1 MNARRPLSHAHGAS
15 IAAVTAELAVEAL
28 RASLAAAPRTFAV
41 SWFEGEDGA
50 RTSTAELDVDAL
62 AAELRARL
70 AVPHPKGAPG
80 ADALLPARTDP
91 TRTDRR
97 RSAIETVAFAIVDV
111 DRGALTLGE
120 AVEVLRAVGLGAFAY
135 PSPSAPSGPALK
147 ARKFRLLVPL
157 AAGVTGKAYD
167 LLCAVVRDA
176 FCALFG
182 EGVDRA
188 PFRPEALSYVHPRP
202 YVLGGRAPC
211 DLVVVSGAA
220 LDVAALADA
229 ATLAGW
235 WHHEP
240 AKDAR
245 GAGVRDGAALVAVLR
260 AAGVIVGDA
269 TARGFARAVCPRDLW
284 HGSRA
289 PTRND
294 TSTVVHEPTGAF
306 VCSHDHSA
314 APAAERGPAN
324 TSTLLRWLRADRPD
338 LAPVLAL
345 ALDAGRLGET
355 RAALREAP
363 FGEAPR
369 RVVQPAAVGDDTA
382 DALAAAMP
390 RHEARSPEAP
400 ARCSFAPLA
409 RIAGRFQPRPPLPE
423 HGGRSPDGAPA
434 SWGASRGRAAPRC
447 ETWGAYFARLVL
459 YTPTVGAGKSYNAGQ
474 TVARALRGC
483 ELLPAVDAAAPLPSA
498 QVTVR
503 DRDALVAAAASC
515 LRAGL
520 AVRVHT
526 PVHQVL
532 RPDGAPACKHRPLAL
547 RVYNGGGNAR
557 ASVCP
562 SVPGLNGAASKRC
575 EHYDECPARDPWVSW
590 RLDGEGLACPDPSYR
605 PPLGEQWVAITTHA
619 ASTVAL
625 RMGAPLV
632 VDESDVAL
640 RPVGYSL
647 TAEGLDAALAWA
659 EILAPARVEGSNEPT
674 AAPRIVATAVARAAR
689 AAGVEYLAALPAA
702 ARVAWAATTITHDP
716 ALKLSGNVHDLE
728 RWAPVEAAEH
738 DVGDVATA
746 AVIQWVAKGASAHAV
761 SLRAGALPPG
771 GADPLRALAR
781 WVGGCNARLVAPDGE
796 PPALALAWRSGVA
809 EACVATLA
817 RGGGVLALDAT
828 GDPSIARAAVG
839 DALVVHEPVRVD
851 GGAEVRRVLVST
863 SRAARRHLAPR
874 GGAVDWTEH
883 ALPALRAGLGALRGS
898 WRDGFGIGEGLA
910 CAPRQLALACSA
922 LAAVG
927 LDAAPVEVRAE
938 VERQCA
944 AAGRG
949 KGAPVE
955 VQARATAWA
964 LAAPV
969 EVRRVLAE
977 LATHGPVHWTYYGA
991 TDARGSNVHQH
1002 RAWCLALGDARPA
1015 STSTHDALWAMTG
1028 AEPSK
1033 AEVHTAMNSAAAR
1046 EAAQVFG
1053 RLRAV
1058 QREGW
1063 RLACVAVAKVPPLDW
1078 HELPEPPLVV
1088 SPAGAWQWGAAADA
1102 VPAAVELPAAE
1113 VEAIAADAVRVPE
1126 PTAHLDVHRA
1136 HAAGWGLGEV
1146 ASAAGVDASTARAWW
1161 RGERPPSKARHLDAL
1176 AALADGRGT
1185 PTLRAT
1191 LRRLTSGRGWHTV
1204 WLGSHGA
1211 VGLAARLRG
1220 AGVDV
1225 DLATVRAWAEL
1236 PARELPPAVVG
1247 AVAAVLPALA
1257 VVFPPSRPLPAPLRQ
1272 WPPVEVGAVA
1282 APKAPEA
1289 RPRTVRARPP
1299 VEAPAVAPSVVRA
1312 KPHDTPRGKAADDG

>member
-1 MNARRPLSHAHGAS
+1 MNARRPLSHAPGAS

-28 RASLAAAPRTFAV
+28 RASLADPPRTFAV
-41 SWFEGEDGA
+41 SWFEGENGA

-120 AVEVLRAVGLGAFAY
+120 AVEVLRAVGLGAFGY

-167 LLCAVVRDA
+167 LLCAVVRDV

-211 DLVVVSGAA
+211 DLVVVPGEA
-220 LDVAALADA
+220 LDVDALADA

-245 GAGVRDGAALVAVLR
+245 RAGVRDGAALVAVLR

-269 TARGFARAVCPRDLW
+269 NARGFARAVCPRELW

-294 TSTVVHEPTGAF
+294 TSTVVHEPTAAF

-314 APAAERGPAN
+314 GPAEERGPAN
-324 TSTLLRWLRADRPD
+324 TSTLLRWIRADRPD
-338 LAPVLAL
+338 LAPALAL
-345 ALDAGRLGET
+345 ALDAGRLGDV

-363 FGEAPR
+363 FGETSR
-369 RVVQPAAVGDDTA
+369 RVVQLAAVGDDTA
-382 DALAAAMP
+382 DALAAAM
-390 RHEARSPEAP
+390 
-400 ARCSFAPLA
+400 L
-409 RIAGRFQPRPPLPE
+409 
-423 HGGRSPDGAPA
+423 
-434 SWGASRGRAAPRC
+434 RG
-447 ETWGAYFARLVL
+447 RLVL
-459 YTPTVGAGKSYNAGQ
+459 YTPTVGGGKSYNVGPSLARVLRD
-474 TVARALRGC
+474 VA
-483 ELLPAVDAAAPLPSA
+483 LLPNVDAMNPKASAAVEVPNRS
-498 QVTVR
+498 
-503 DRDALVAAAASC
+503 ALVAAVASC

-520 AVRVHT
+520 AVRVRT
-526 PVHQVL
+526 PVHEVPN
-532 RPDGAPACKHRPLAL
+532 RPDGTPACRHHKLAL
-547 RVYNGGGNAR
+547 AVYNAGGGDR
-557 ASVCP
+557 ASVCHG
-562 SVPGLNGAASKRC
+562 VPGLNGAPSRPC
-575 EHYDECPARDPWVSW
+575 EFIGDCDAQNPWVPY
-590 RLDGEGLACPDPSYR
+590 RLDVAGNPQPDPSHR
-605 PPLGEQWVAITTHA
+605 PPLGEQWVAVTTHKA
-619 ASTVAL
+619 PLVDL
-625 RMGAPLV
+625 REGAPLV

-659 EILAPARVEGSNEPT
+659 EILAAVRVEGSRT
-674 AAPRIVATAVARAAR
+674 SAPRIVATAVARAAR

-702 ARVAWAATTITHDP
+702 ARVAWAATAITHDP
-716 ALKLSGNVHDLE
+716 ALKHSGNVRDLE
-728 RWAPVEAAEH
+728 RWAPVEAAER

-761 SLRAGALPPG
+761 SLKHGALPSG

-809 EACVATLA
+809 EACVAALA

-839 DALVVHEPVRVD
+839 DGLVVHDPVRVD
-851 GGAEVRRVLVST
+851 AGAEVRRVLVST

-927 LDAAPVEVRAE
+927 LNAAPVEVRAE

-944 AAGRG
+944 AAGRA

-1033 AEVHTAMNSAAAR
+1033 AEVHNAMNSAAAR

-1058 QREGW
+1058 QREGA

-1078 HELPEPPLVV
+1078 HELPEAPLVV
-1088 SPAGAWQWGAAADA
+1088 SPAGAWQWGAARVE

-1185 PTLRAT
+1185 PALRAA
-1191 LRRLTSGRGWHTV
+1191 LRRLTSGRGWPAV

-1236 PARELPPAVVG
+1236 PARELLPAVVG
-1247 AVAAVLPALA
+1247 ALAAVLPALA

-1272 WPPVEVGAVA
+1272 WPPVEVRDTIA

-1312 KPHDTPRGKAADDG
+1312 TPLDTPRGRAADDG